1 MSSQKYPISVFI
13 ITKNEEDRIVKCIES
28 VRDWVDEVIV
38 IDSGSEDET
47 VKLSEAAGA
56 RVLFNAWQGY
66 GAQKSFGE
74 KQCRNE
80 WILNIDADEVITET
94 LAEEMKALF
103 RNGHQEGIYGYR
115 VNTITVLPTFVT
127 DQRYPYPRLNFI
139 RLYNVKYGQYSQ
151 HRVHDVVVMDEAHV
165 SKIPF
170 KGFVDHYTIRDL
182 SDIIVK
188 FNKYSDEQI
197 QTIMPPTSGLRIFLF
212 NIRIIFEF
220 PLNFFKFYFLRRFCF
235 YGMYGFILA
244 MIHAFARFQRVAKV
258 YEKNLKEKEIR
269 NKA

>member
-1 MSSQKYPISVFI
+1 MTPIKYPISVFI
-13 ITKNEEDRIVKCIES
+13 IAKNEEDRIVRSIES

-38 IDSGSEDET
+38 IDSGSTDKT
-47 VKLSEAAGA
+47 VELSEAAGA
-56 RVLFNAWQGY
+56 RVLYNPWPGY

-80 WILNIDADEVITET
+80 WILNIDADEVISET

-103 RNGHQEGIYGYR
+103 RDGHQEGIYGYR
-115 VNTITVLPTFVT
+115 VNTVTVLPSFVT
-127 DQRYPYPRLNFI
+127 DERWPYPRLNFI
-139 RLYNVKYGQYSQ
+139 RLYNVKYGQYSL
-151 HRVHDVVVMDEAHV
+151 HRVHDCVAMDEAYV

-197 QTIMPPTSGLRIFLF
+197 QTIPTRTKGIRAFVF
-212 NIRIIFEF
+212 NIRIVFEF
-220 PLNFFKFYFLRRFCF
+220 FLNFFKFYFLRRFF
-235 YGMYGFILA
+235 LYGMYGFILA

-258 YEKNLKEKEIR
+258 YEKGLKEKEM
-269 NKA
+269 KEQA